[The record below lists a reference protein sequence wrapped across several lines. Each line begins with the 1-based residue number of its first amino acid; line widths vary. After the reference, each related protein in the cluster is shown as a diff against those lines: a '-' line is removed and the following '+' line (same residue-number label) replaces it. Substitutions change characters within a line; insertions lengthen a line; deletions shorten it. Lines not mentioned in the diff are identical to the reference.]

1 MRVSRHNLSKWEA
14 REDVL
19 SLLTPC
25 RDYEGLNEQNAQL
38 RMWLPE
44 PAKLALEQVAD
55 VEGVSMTGYLIEF
68 FTTYLY
74 GKHELLR
81 MRATRIGIYEPSM
94 TKKSMMG
101 VRQEE
106 APSLGKN
113 IFALKIFL
121 PEKLKAGIATIA
133 AAAGM
138 SLGEFGRR
146 IICAHLFGQEY
157 GPAILAEAAKGEL
170 GPVAEWERCELL

>member
-1 MRVSRHNLSKWEA
+1 MRVSRDSLSKWEA
-14 REDVL
+14 GEDVL
-19 SLLTPC
+19 SPLIPC
-25 RDYEGLNEQNAQL
+25 RDYVGLNEQNAQL

-44 PAKLALEQVAD
+44 QAKLALEQVAE

-81 MRATRIGIYEPSM
+81 MRATRIGIYEPDM

-101 VRQEE
+101 VRQDE

-157 GPAILAEAAKGEL
+157 GPAIFACENKGDL
-170 GPVAEWERCELL
+170 SNAIEWEEGLA

>member
-1 MRVSRHNLSKWEA
+1 MSPLI
-14 REDVL
+14 
-19 SLLTPC
+19 PC
-25 RDYEGLNEQNAQL
+25 RDYVGLNEQNAQL

-44 PAKLALEQVAD
+44 PAKLALEQVAE
-55 VEGVSMTGYLIEF
+55 VEGISMTGYLIEF

-81 MRATRIGIYEPSM
+81 MRASRIGIYEPSK

-121 PEKLKAGIATIA
+121 PEKLKAGLANLA
-133 AAAGM
+133 LEAGM
-138 SLGEFGRR
+138 TLGEFSRGLV
-146 IICAHLFGQEY
+146 CAHLFGREF
-157 GPAILAEAAKGEL
+157 GSVILADACKVDSA
-170 GPVAEWERCELL
+170 PAAEWERDKFL